1 MNPFKREIVSVW
13 AMVKLH
19 YFKNQRY
26 SKLKSQ
32 CEKEERLFEDPEFP
46 ANDKSIFFSHAPQK
60 QIVWR
65 RPKVWLKPFYSL
77 VYFQLYSMLQEK
89 Y

>member
-1 MNPFKREIVSVW
+1 MNPVKREIVSVW
-13 AMVKLH
+13 DMVKLN

-32 CEKEERLFEDPEFP
+32 CEKEERLFQDPEFP
-46 ANDKSIFFSHAPQK
+46 ANDKSIFFSRAPPE

-65 RPKVWLKPFYSL
+65 RPKVWLKPF
-77 VYFQLYSMLQEK
+77 
-89 Y
+89 

>member
-1 MNPFKREIVSVW
+1 MNPVEREIVYFWV
-13 AMVKLH
+13 MVKLH

-46 ANDKSIFFSHAPQK
+46 ANDNSIFFSRAPPE
-60 QIVWR
+60 QIDWR
-65 RPKVWLKPFYSL
+65 RPKVLLKL
-77 VYFQLYSMLQEK
+77 R
-89 Y
+89 